1 MKKDEKHLPLRI
13 DENLLR
19 QFEYIAKYDNRSMN
33 WFLLS
38 LIKKSISEFEEVHGK
53 INITD

>member
-33 WFLLS
+33 
-38 LIKKSISEFEEVHGK
+38 
-53 INITD
+53 